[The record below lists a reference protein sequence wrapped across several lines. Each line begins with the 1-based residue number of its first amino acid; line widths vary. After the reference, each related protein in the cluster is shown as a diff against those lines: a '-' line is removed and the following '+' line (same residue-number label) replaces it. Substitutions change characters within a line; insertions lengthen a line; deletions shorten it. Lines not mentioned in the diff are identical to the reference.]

1 MTLRITPSTR
11 QGPQAQ
17 TVGCAA
23 RGTSTNPRFQPQ
35 TRSSAVRFLAAHSS
49 SPQCKGGWG
58 TPMGGRWGKGAEAI
72 SGIPGASR
80 ATSWACLDS
89 HPLSNT
95 RGGWYLPVAAPPSP
109 FLLRSQTQGLQ
120 KGQSSPWTQST
131 DRATAG
137 QVKARARKNALR
149 V

>member
-1 MTLRITPSTR
+1 M
-11 QGPQAQ
+11 
-17 TVGCAA
+17 
-23 RGTSTNPRFQPQ
+23 RFP
-35 TRSSAVRFLAAHSS
+35 AAHSS
-49 SPQCKGGWG
+49 SPRCKGGWG

-89 HPLSNT
+89 HLLSNT
-95 RGGWYLPVAAPPSP
+95 RDGWCLPAAAQ
-109 FLLRSQTQGLQ
+109 SQTQGLQ

-137 QVKARARKNALR
+137 QEKPEPEKMHLGSYLGLQQCLSITVACASLLLTFIDNFQNRALPFLDYM
-149 V
+149 